1 MYCPDC
7 GNELDGNGVCSV
19 CGRRFDAKGDP
30 AENKNDA
37 DKSGSATGAQQTQ
50 NAQQTQGAQNAQQAQ
65 NAQNTQQ
72 AQNAQNA
79 QQQYSQNGGYGGYGY
94 GYTNGY
100 YGAPGGNY
108 GYGYGYMQPQSD
120 TANSYAIAG
129 FVLSF
134 IVPLVGLIISV
145 LGYRK
150 AKEMNG
156 CGKGFAVAGIVISA
170 VSLGS
175 VLLIVVPVIIIYAVM
190 IGVGTSGYY
199 AFALPALMA
208 ALAL

>member
-19 CGRRFDAKGDP
+19 CGRRFDAKGNP

-65 NAQNTQQ
+65 G
-72 AQNAQNA
+72 AQNA

-170 VSLGS
+170 VSLAS
-175 VLLIVVPVIIIYAVM
+175 VLLIVPIMIIYFAFIVE
-190 IGVGTSGYY
+190 VSTSGYY

>member
-30 AENKNDA
+30 AKNTNNA
-37 DKSGSATGAQQTQ
+37 DKSDPAQNAQQAQNAQHTQ
-50 NAQQTQGAQNAQQAQ
+50 NAQQTQGAQNAQH
-65 NAQNTQQ
+65 T
-72 AQNAQNA
+72 QNAQNA

-134 IVPLVGLIISV
+134 IVPLVGLIISI

-175 VLLIVVPVIIIYAVM
+175 VLLIVVPVMIIYFAV
-190 IGVGTSGYY
+190 IVEVGTSGYY
-199 AFALPALMA
+199 AFALPALTA

>member
-1 MYCPDC
+1 MS
-7 GNELDGNGVCSV
+7 GTAGVCSA
-19 CGRRFDAKGDP
+19 CGRRFDAKGEP

-65 NAQNTQQ
+65 NT
-72 AQNAQNA
+72 QNAQNT

-100 YGAPGGNY
+100 YGAPGGN
-108 GYGYGYMQPQSD
+108 YGYGYMQPQSD

-175 VLLIVVPVIIIYAVM
+175 VLLIVVPVMIIYFAV
-190 IGVGTSGYY
+190 IVGVGTSGYY

>member
-7 GNELDGNGVCSV
+7 GNELDENGACSV
-19 CGRRFDAKGDP
+19 CGRRFDAKGNP
-30 AENKNDA
+30 AKNTNNA
-37 DKSGSATGAQQTQ
+37 DKSDPANGAQQ
-50 NAQQTQGAQNAQQAQ
+50 
-65 NAQNTQQ
+65 
-72 AQNAQNA
+72 AQNA
-79 QQQYSQNGGYGGYGY
+79 QQQYSQNAQQQYSQNGGYGY

-100 YGAPGGNY
+100 YGAPGGN
-108 GYGYGYMQPQSD
+108 YGYGYMQPQSD

-134 IVPLVGLIISV
+134 IFPLVGLIVSI

-175 VLLIVVPVIIIYAVM
+175 VLLIIVPIMIIYFAFIVE
-190 IGVGTSGYY
+190 VGTSGYY
-199 AFALPALMA
+199 AFALPALTA

>member
-19 CGRRFDAKGDP
+19 CGRRFDAKGEP

-37 DKSGSATGAQQTQ
+37 DKSSSATGAQQTQ

-65 NAQNTQQ
+65 NT
-72 AQNAQNA
+72 QNAQNT
-79 QQQYSQNGGYGGYGY
+79 QQQYSQNGSYGGYGY

-100 YGAPGGNY
+100 YGAPGGN
-108 GYGYGYMQPQSD
+108 YGYGYMQPQSD

-175 VLLIVVPVIIIYAVM
+175 VLLIVVPVMIIYFAV
-190 IGVGTSGYY
+190 IVEVGTSGYY

-208 ALAL
+208 ALAF